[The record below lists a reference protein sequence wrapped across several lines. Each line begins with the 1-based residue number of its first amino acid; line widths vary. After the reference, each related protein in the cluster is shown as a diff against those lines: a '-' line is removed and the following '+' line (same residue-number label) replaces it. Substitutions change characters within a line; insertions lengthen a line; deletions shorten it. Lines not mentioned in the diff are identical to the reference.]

1 MKELTIDA
9 KISNLHGV
17 IGFLDA
23 QLEAM
28 DCPMAAQIQLD
39 MAVEELFVNI
49 ANYAYAPGNG
59 AATIRVRTS
68 SSPRS
73 VTVTLIDE
81 GRPFDPTAKPD
92 PDTTLS
98 ARDRSIGGLGIF
110 MAKKSVDEMSY
121 EYVNGQNRLTLHKR
135 F

>member
-23 QLEAM
+23 QLEEM
-28 DCPMAAQIQLD
+28 DCPMSAQIQLD

-49 ANYAYAPGNG
+49 ANYAYAPGSG
-59 AATIRVRTS
+59 TATIRIRTC

-81 GRPFDPTAKPD
+81 GVPFDPTKKQD
-92 PDTTLS
+92 PDTSLS
-98 ARDRSIGGLGIF
+98 AQDRSIGGLGIF
-110 MAKKSVDEMSY
+110 MAKKSVDEMKY

>member
-9 KISNLHGV
+9 KINNLHGV

-23 QLEAM
+23 QLEM
-28 DCPMAAQIQLD
+28 LDCPMAAQIQLD

-59 AATIRVRTS
+59 TATIRVETC

-81 GRPFDPTAKPD
+81 GAPFDPTAKPD

-98 ARDRSIGGLGIF
+98 AQDRSIGGLGIF
-110 MAKKSVDEMSY
+110 MAKKSVDEMKY
-121 EYVNGQNRLTLHKR
+121 EYVDGRNRLTLHKK

>member
-98 ARDRSIGGLGIF
+98 AQDRSIGGLGIF

>member
-98 ARDRSIGGLGIF
+98 AQDRSIGGLGIF

-121 EYVNGQNRLTLHKR
+121 EYVNGQNRLTLHTR